1 MKLTNKVALISGL
14 GCLALIGSGFAAWT
28 YNTEAVDAKTG
39 NVSAVAG
46 EVAGASATIN
56 PTVAG
61 AISLDG
67 KQNGNTQVGDVTWTT
82 AWNASAT
89 LTGAA
94 GAAFTMSEFTLTYA
108 ITVEG
113 GLATYVSITAGDS
126 GNWVSGEP
134 VTAPTVTF
142 TQDKAPQTKTAWDA
156 MKKAVEASTS
166 KIVITFSATYNA

>member
-39 NVSAVAG
+39 NVSAIAG
-46 EVAGASATIN
+46 KVEGASATIT
-56 PTVAG
+56 PSIAG

-67 KQNGNTQVGDVTWTT
+67 DQEGNTQIGKVTWTT
-82 AWNASAT
+82 AWSASAT

-94 GAAFTMSEFTLTYA
+94 GAPFVMSEYDLTYA

-113 GLATYVSITAGDS
+113 GLANYVSITAGAA
-126 GNWVSGEP
+126 GTWVSGDA

-142 TQDKAPQTKTAWDA
+142 TQAAAPQTKKAYDA
-156 MKKAVEASTS
+156 MKTAVEAADS
-166 KIVITFSATYNA
+166 KIVITFSAAYNA